1 MSHTLDMVMTTPGI
15 YLKTMNFGLWT
26 QYVSRLLLTPIKIKD
41 NPKEGVR
48 NILLTQALWVSWSAA
63 PIAIHLWHS
72 GSVISLNSRLLTN
85 FLCLPDRLICL
96 SRIDQAERC
105 AWYQACLILIRQQP
119 DRSGCRLILTW
130 HAPDRS
136 GSCLILI
143 RQQPD
148 RSGCRLILIWHVPDR
163 SGIAWYQAGKWCL
176 ICLSRI
182 FDPAP
187 KIRRSGNLAWYVKN
201 LRLA

>member
-1 MSHTLDMVMTTPGI
+1 
-15 YLKTMNFGLWT
+15 MNFL
-26 QYVSRLLLTPIKIKD
+26 R
-41 NPKEGVR
+41 
-48 NILLTQALWVSWSAA
+48 
-63 PIAIHLWHS
+63 
-72 GSVISLNSRLLTN
+72 
-85 FLCLPDRLICL
+85 LPDCLICL
-96 SRIDQAERC
+96 SRIDQAERF

-119 DRSGCRLILTW
+119 DWSGCHLILIWHVPDWSGSCLILIRQQPDQSGCRLILIW
-130 HAPDRS
+130 HVPDRS

-163 SGIAWYQAGKWCL
+163 SGIAWYQAKKWCL

-187 KIRRSGNLAWYVKN
+187 KIRQSGKLAWYVKN

>member
-1 MSHTLDMVMTTPGI
+1 MCLECDKKFTDIGFLDLT
-15 YLKTMNFGLWT
+15 NFQTRIQRFYWERFIQCRYAYERFLWDIR
-26 QYVSRLLLTPIKIKD
+26 VKI
-41 NPKEGVR
+41 
-48 NILLTQALWVSWSAA
+48 
-63 PIAIHLWHS
+63 
-72 GSVISLNSRLLTN
+72 RLLTN
-85 FLCLPDRLICL
+85 FLRLPDRLICL
-96 SRIDQAERC
+96 SRIDQAERF
-105 AWYQACLILIRQQP
+105 AWYQA
-119 DRSGCRLILTW
+119 
-130 HAPDRS
+130 
-136 GSCLILI
+136 CLILI

-187 KIRRSGNLAWYVKN
+187 KIRQSGKLAWYVKN

>member
-1 MSHTLDMVMTTPGI
+1 MVLRIKHVNRTKEEVKKCQNCLKEFQKKFVDSIPYWCATLGVM
-15 YLKTMNFGLWT
+15 K
-26 QYVSRLLLTPIKIKD
+26 
-41 NPKEGVR
+41 
-48 NILLTQALWVSWSAA
+48 ALEFSKFLF
-63 PIAIHLWHS
+63 LWHS
-72 GSVISLNSRLLTN
+72 DTLGQHSALFKDCAVSNWSLLQSTVLHCRLLTN
-85 FLCLPDRLICL
+85 R
-96 SRIDQAERC
+96 
-105 AWYQACLILIRQQP
+105 
-119 DRSGCRLILTW
+119 G
-130 HAPDRS
+130 PDRS

-187 KIRRSGNLAWYVKN
+187 KIRQSGKLAWYVKN
-201 LRLA
+201 LKLA

>member
-1 MSHTLDMVMTTPGI
+1 MPV
-15 YLKTMNFGLWT
+15 F
-26 QYVSRLLLTPIKIKD
+26 VCLLLLAVFENPVNIKCRHVAIQ
-41 NPKEGVR
+41 G
-48 NILLTQALWVSWSAA
+48 ALWV
-63 PIAIHLWHS
+63 I
-72 GSVISLNSRLLTN
+72 RLLTN
-85 FLCLPDRLICL
+85 FLCLPDCLICL
-96 SRIDQAERC
+96 SRIDQAERF

-119 DRSGCRLILTW
+119 DWSGCCLILIW
-130 HAPDRS
+130 HVPDRS

-163 SGIAWYQAGKWCL
+163 SGIAWYQAGKWYL

-187 KIRRSGNLAWYVKN
+187 KSRRSGNLAWYVKN